1 MTDVVEI
8 IRDLAPEIVEIYTE
22 QQPAIVNI
30 VAVGPQGPQG
40 PSGSS
45 NIAGYPVS
53 ASGLINGDVLGFNG
67 AAWFNR
73 RQESLA
79 DGGNF

>member
-30 VAVGPQGPQG
+30 VAVGPQGPPG
-40 PSGSS
+40 PASPD
-45 NIAGYPVS
+45 IAGYPVS